1 MSQELMVKY
10 ETNGQEITL
19 TQSDVKNFLVTGD
32 ADKVTDKELKLF
44 LELCKAQKLNPFLR
58 EAYLIKFGNDA
69 NIITGKDVF
78 LKRAKANESFRGFKA
93 GIIVQNEKGIE
104 KREGTFYLKGQENLV
119 GGWASIYIK
128 DWDVPFDHTVALSE
142 FNKGTATWKNMPA
155 IMIRKVAL
163 VQALREAFPDDLSQ
177 LYAAEEMGVNE
188 EVLPSREVG
197 LINYNQRKNLF
208 ELAENDK
215 DIVKA
220 IMVKYGYENTS
231 DIKEEDYQNI
241 CDDIEKLVSLNKEE
255 PEVIDAD
262 EVEIVEEVQEEE
274 DFLKGTPFENWI
286 FKERN

>member
-69 NIITGKDVF
+69 NIITSKDVF
-78 LKRAKANESFRGFKA
+78 LKRARANESFRGFKA

-128 DWDVPFDHTVALSE
+128 DWDAPFDHTVAISE
-142 FNKGTATWKNMPA
+142 FNRGTATWKNMPA

-177 LYAAEEMGVNE
+177 LYAAEEMGSDPSIE
-188 EVLPSREVG
+188 DSIVLENKDEFIG
-197 LINYNQRKNLF
+197 KYERKKIF
-208 ELAENDK
+208 DLAENNEG
-215 DIVKA
+215 IVKA
-220 IMVKYGYENTS
+220 VLSKYMYGSTANIRKS
-231 DIKEEDYQNI
+231 DFAGICEDITKLLKLTKTEEDEI
-241 CDDIEKLVSLNKEE
+241 IEDA
-255 PEVIDAD
+255 EV
-262 EVEIVEEVQEEE
+262 VEEVEEEE
-274 DFLKGTPFENWI
+274 DFLKGTPFEN
-286 FKERN
+286 

>member
-1 MSQELMVKY
+1 MNNELMVKY
-10 ETNGQEITL
+10 KTNGQEITL
-19 TQSDVKNFLVTGD
+19 TQSDVKKFLVTGD

-58 EAYLIKFGNDA
+58 EAYLIKYGNDA

-78 LKRAKANESFRGFKA
+78 LKRARANESFRGFKA
-93 GIIVQNEKGIE
+93 GVIVQNEKGIE
-104 KREGTFYLKGQENLV
+104 KIEGTFYLKGQENLV

-163 VQALREAFPDDLSQ
+163 VQALREAFPEDCQ
-177 LYAAEEMGVNE
+177 GLYDSSEMGVNE

-197 LINYNQRKNLF
+197 LINNIQRKNLF
-208 ELAENDK
+208 ELAENNK

-220 IMVKYGYENTS
+220 IMVKFGYENTS
-231 DIKEEDYQNI
+231 DIKEEDYQSI
-241 CDDIEKLVSLNKEE
+241 CEDIKKLVSLNKED
-255 PEVIDAD
+255 PEVIDED
-262 EVEIVEEVQEEE
+262 EVEVVEEIEEEE
-274 DFLKGTPFENWI
+274 DFLKGTPFEG
-286 FKERN
+286 

>member
-1 MSQELMVKY
+1 MVKY

-32 ADKVTDKELKLF
+32 AEKVTDKEFKLF
-44 LELCKAQKLNPFLR
+44 MELCKAQKLNPFLK

-69 NIITGKDVF
+69 NIITGKAVF
-78 LKRAKANESFRGFKA
+78 LKRARANDSFRGFKA
-93 GIIVQNEKGIE
+93 GIIIQNEKGIE

-155 IMIRKVAL
+155 TMIRKVAL
-163 VQALREAFPDDLSQ
+163 VQALREAFPEDYQ
-177 LYAAEEMGVNE
+177 GLYDSSEMGVNE

-197 LINYNQRKNLF
+197 LINDNQRKNLF
-208 ELAENDK
+208 KLAENDK

-231 DIKEEDYQNI
+231 DIKEEDYQSI
-241 CDDIEKLVSLNKEE
+241 CDDIKKLVSLNKEE

-262 EVEIVEEVQEEE
+262 EVEVVEEVEEEE
-274 DFLKGTPFENWI
+274 DFLKGTPFEG
-286 FKERN
+286 

>member
-1 MSQELMVKY
+1 MSQELMVRY
-10 ETNGQEITL
+10 ETGGQEITL
-19 TQSDVKNFLVTGD
+19 TQNDVKNFLVTGD
-32 ADKVTDKELKLF
+32 ADKVTDKEFKLF

-69 NIITGKDVF
+69 NIITSKDVF
-78 LKRAKANESFRGFKA
+78 LKRARANESFRGFKA
-93 GIIVQNEKGIE
+93 GIIVQSEKGIE

-177 LYAAEEMGVNE
+177 LYAAEEMGTDPGIEDTIVLENKENE
-188 EVLPSREVG
+188 FIGDCDR
-197 LINYNQRKNLF
+197 RKLF
-208 ELAENDK
+208 SIAENNE

-220 IMVKYGYENTS
+220 VLNKYGYESTQTIRKQ
-231 DIKEEDYQNI
+231 DFKAI
-241 CDDIEKLVSLNKEE
+241 CEDIERLLSVSKTDNETE
-255 PEVIDAD
+255 IEDAEVI
-262 EVEIVEEVQEEE
+262 EEEE
-274 DFLKGTPFENWI
+274 DFLKGTPFE
-286 FKERN
+286 K

>member
-1 MSQELMVKY
+1 MNNELMVKY
-10 ETNGQEITL
+10 EAGGQEIQL
-19 TQSDVKNFLVTGD
+19 SQSDVKNFLVTGD
-32 ADKVTDKELKLF
+32 ADKVTDKEFKLF

-78 LKRAKANESFRGFKA
+78 LKRARANESFRGFKA
-93 GIIVQNEKGIE
+93 GIIVQSERGIE

-177 LYAAEEMGVNE
+177 LYAAEEMGTDPAIE
-188 EVLPSREVG
+188 DSIVLENKDEFFIG
-197 LINYNQRKNLF
+197 NDERKKIF
-208 ELAENDK
+208 ELADGKVEV
-215 DIVKA
+215 VKA
-220 IMVKYGYENTS
+220 VLSKYMYGSTRNIKKSDFDGICEDIIKLISISKTEKVEN
-231 DIKEEDYQNI
+231 IEDA
-241 CDDIEKLVSLNKEE
+241 
-255 PEVIDAD
+255 EV
-262 EVEIVEEVQEEE
+262 VEEVEEEE
-274 DFLKGTPFENWI
+274 DFLKGTPFE
-286 FKERN
+286 K

>member
-1 MSQELMVKY
+1 MNNELMVKY

-69 NIITGKDVF
+69 NIIVGKDF
-78 LKRAKANESFRGFKA
+78 FIKRAYANEKFKKYTA
-93 GIIVQNEKGIE
+93 GIIVLKQNGDLENRAGS
-104 KREGTFYLKGQENLV
+104 FYAKQVESLV
-119 GGWASIYIK
+119 GAWCKVEFSDGTDFY
-128 DWDVPFDHTVALSE
+128 HTVAFDEYNTGKSTWAS
-142 FNKGTATWKNMPA
+142 KPAT
-155 IMIRKVAL
+155 MIRKVAL
-163 VQALREAFPDDLSQ
+163 VQALREAFPEDYQ
-177 LYAAEEMGVNE
+177 GLYDSSEMGVNE

-197 LINYNQRKNLF
+197 LINNNQRKNLF
-208 ELAENDK
+208 ELAENNG

-231 DIKEEDYQNI
+231 DIREEDYQNI
-241 CDDIEKLVSLNKEE
+241 CEDIKKLVSLNKEE

-262 EVEIVEEVQEEE
+262 EVEVVEEVEEEE
-274 DFLKGTPFENWI
+274 DFLKGTPFEG
-286 FKERN
+286 

>member
-274 DFLKGTPFENWI
+274 DFLKGTPFEN
-286 FKERN
+286 

>member
-1 MSQELMVKY
+1 MVKY
-10 ETNGQEITL
+10 ETGGQEITL

-78 LKRAKANESFRGFKA
+78 LKRARANESFRGFKA

-128 DWDVPFDHTVALSE
+128 DWDVPFDHTVAFDEYNTGKSTWAS
-142 FNKGTATWKNMPA
+142 KPAT
-155 IMIRKVAL
+155 MIRKVAL

-177 LYAAEEMGVNE
+177 LYAAEEMGSDPSIE
-188 EVLPSREVG
+188 DSIVLENKDEFIG
-197 LINYNQRKNLF
+197 TDERKKIF
-208 ELAENDK
+208 DLAENNEG
-215 DIVKA
+215 IVKA
-220 IMVKYGYENTS
+220 VLNKYRYESTRNIKKDDFNGICE
-231 DIKEEDYQNI
+231 DITKLLSISKTEEDES
-241 CDDIEKLVSLNKEE
+241 IEDA
-255 PEVIDAD
+255 EV
-262 EVEIVEEVQEEE
+262 VEEVQEEE
-274 DFLKGTPFENWI
+274 DFLKGTPFEG
-286 FKERN
+286 

>member
-1 MSQELMVKY
+1 MNNELMVKY
-10 ETNGQEITL
+10 EAGGQEIQL
-19 TQSDVKNFLVTGD
+19 SQSDVKNFLVTGD
-32 ADKVTDKELKLF
+32 ADKVTDKEFKLF

-78 LKRAKANESFRGFKA
+78 LKRARANESFRGFKA
-93 GIIVQNEKGIE
+93 GIIVQSERGIE

-177 LYAAEEMGVNE
+177 LYAAEEMGTDPAIE
-188 EVLPSREVG
+188 DSIVLENKDEFFIG
-197 LINYNQRKNLF
+197 NDERKKIF
-208 ELAENDK
+208 ELADGKVEV
-215 DIVKA
+215 VKA
-220 IMVKYGYENTS
+220 VLSKYMYGSTRNIKKSDFDGICEDIIKLISISKTEKVEN
-231 DIKEEDYQNI
+231 IEDA
-241 CDDIEKLVSLNKEE
+241 
-255 PEVIDAD
+255 EV
-262 EVEIVEEVQEEE
+262 VEEVEEEE
-274 DFLKGTPFENWI
+274 DFLKGTPFEG
-286 FKERN
+286 

>member
-1 MSQELMVKY
+1 MSKELMVKY

-32 ADKVTDKELKLF
+32 AEKVTDKEFKLF
-44 LELCKAQKLNPFLR
+44 MELCKAQKLNPFLR

-78 LKRAKANESFRGFKA
+78 LKRARANESFRGFKA
-93 GIIVQNEKGIE
+93 GIIVQNERGIE

-177 LYAAEEMGVNE
+177 LYAAEEMGTDPAIE
-188 EVLPSREVG
+188 DTIVLENKDEFFIG
-197 LINYNQRKNLF
+197 NDERKKIF
-208 ELAENDK
+208 ELADGKVEV
-215 DIVKA
+215 VKA
-220 IMVKYGYENTS
+220 VLSKYMYGSTANIRKS
-231 DIKEEDYQNI
+231 DFDGICEDI
-241 CDDIEKLVSLNKEE
+241 TKLLSLSKTE
-255 PEVIDAD
+255 
-262 EVEIVEEVQEEE
+262 EVENIEDAEVVEEEE
-274 DFLKGTPFENWI
+274 DFLKGTPFEG
-286 FKERN
+286 

>member
-32 ADKVTDKELKLF
+32 PEKVTDKELKLF

-78 LKRAKANESFRGFKA
+78 LKRARANDSFRGFKA
-93 GIIVQNEKGIE
+93 GIIVQSERGIE

-119 GGWASIYIK
+119 GGWASVYIK
-128 DWDVPFDHTVALSE
+128 DWGVPFDHTVALTE

-155 IMIRKVAL
+155 VMIRKVAL

-177 LYAAEEMGVNE
+177 LYAAEEMGSDPSIEDTIVLENKDE
-188 EVLPSREVG
+188 FIGNCDRKKIFDLADGKAEV
-197 LINYNQRKNLF
+197 
-208 ELAENDK
+208 
-215 DIVKA
+215 VKA
-220 IMVKYGYENTS
+220 VLGKYGYESTRNIKKDDFDGICE
-231 DIKEEDYQNI
+231 DIKRLLSISNTEEDENI
-241 CDDIEKLVSLNKEE
+241 EDA
-255 PEVIDAD
+255 EV
-262 EVEIVEEVQEEE
+262 VEEVEEEE
-274 DFLKGTPFENWI
+274 DFLKGTPFEG
-286 FKERN
+286 

>member
-1 MSQELMVKY
+1 MNNELMVKY

-32 ADKVTDKELKLF
+32 AEKVTDKEFKLF
-44 LELCKAQKLNPFLR
+44 MELCKAQKLNPFLK

-69 NIITGKDVF
+69 NIITGKAVF
-78 LKRAKANESFRGFKA
+78 LKRARANDSFRGFKA
-93 GIIVQNEKGIE
+93 GIIIQNEKGIE

-155 IMIRKVAL
+155 TMIRKVAL
-163 VQALREAFPDDLSQ
+163 VQALREAFPEDYQ
-177 LYAAEEMGVNE
+177 GLYDSSEMGVNE

-197 LINYNQRKNLF
+197 LINDNQRKNLF
-208 ELAENDK
+208 KLAENDK

-231 DIKEEDYQNI
+231 DIKEEDYQSI
-241 CDDIEKLVSLNKEE
+241 CDDIKKLVSLNKEE

-262 EVEIVEEVQEEE
+262 EVEVVEEVEEEE
-274 DFLKGTPFENWI
+274 DFLKGTPFEG
-286 FKERN
+286 

>member
-1 MSQELMVKY
+1 MNNELMVKY

-32 ADKVTDKELKLF
+32 ADKVTDKEFKLF

-69 NIITGKDVF
+69 NIITSKDVF
-78 LKRAKANESFRGFKA
+78 LKRARANESFRGFKA
-93 GIIVQNEKGIE
+93 GIIVQNERGAE

-177 LYAAEEMGVNE
+177 LYAAEEMGTDPAIE
-188 EVLPSREVG
+188 DSIVLENKDEFFIG
-197 LINYNQRKNLF
+197 NDERKKIF
-208 ELAENDK
+208 ELADGKVEV
-215 DIVKA
+215 VKA
-220 IMVKYGYENTS
+220 VLSKYMYGSTRNIKKS
-231 DIKEEDYQNI
+231 DFDGICEDIIKLISISKARGKTKTEDA
-241 CDDIEKLVSLNKEE
+241 
-255 PEVIDAD
+255 EV
-262 EVEIVEEVQEEE
+262 VEEVEEEE
-274 DFLKGTPFENWI
+274 DFLKGTPFE
-286 FKERN
+286 K

>member
-1 MSQELMVKY
+1 MVKY

-78 LKRAKANESFRGFKA
+78 LKRARANESFRGFKA
-93 GIIVQNEKGIE
+93 GIIVQNERGIE

-128 DWDVPFDHTVALSE
+128 DWDVPFDHTVALTE

-177 LYAAEEMGVNE
+177 LYAAEEMGTDPGIEDTIVLENKDNE
-188 EVLPSREVG
+188 FIGDCDR
-197 LINYNQRKNLF
+197 RKLF
-208 ELAENDK
+208 SIAENK
-215 DIVKA
+215 EDIVKA
-220 IMVKYGYENTS
+220 VLKKHGYESTQTIRRQ
-231 DIKEEDYQNI
+231 DFKAIYE
-241 CDDIEKLVSLNKEE
+241 DIERLLSL
-255 PEVIDAD
+255 
-262 EVEIVEEVQEEE
+262 
-274 DFLKGTPFENWI
+274 FEG
-286 FKERN
+286 

>member
-1 MSQELMVKY
+1 MSKELMVKY

-78 LKRAKANESFRGFKA
+78 LKRARANESFRGFKA
-93 GIIVQNEKGIE
+93 GIIVQSERGIE

-128 DWDVPFDHTVALSE
+128 DWDVPFDHTVVLSE

-155 IMIRKVAL
+155 TMIRKVAL
-163 VQALREAFPDDLSQ
+163 VQALREAFPEDYQ
-177 LYAAEEMGVNE
+177 GLYDSSEMGVNE
-188 EVLPSREVG
+188 EVLPSREIG
-197 LINYNQRKNLF
+197 LINYSQRKYLF

-215 DIVKA
+215 SIVKA

-231 DIKEEDYQNI
+231 DIREEDYQNI
-241 CDDIEKLVSLNKEE
+241 CEDIKKLVSLNKEE

-262 EVEIVEEVQEEE
+262 EVEVVEKVEEVEEEE
-274 DFLKGTPFENWI
+274 DFLKGTPFES
-286 FKERN
+286 

>member
-1 MSQELMVKY
+1 MSKELMVKY

-19 TQSDVKNFLVTGD
+19 TQSDVKKFLVTGD

-44 LELCKAQKLNPFLR
+44 LELCKAQKLNPFLK

-78 LKRAKANESFRGFKA
+78 LKRASANESFRGFKA
-93 GIIVQNEKGIE
+93 GIIVQSERGIE

-177 LYAAEEMGVNE
+177 LYAAEEMGSDPSIE
-188 EVLPSREVG
+188 DTIVLENKDEFIG
-197 LINYNQRKNLF
+197 NCDRKKIF
-208 ELAENDK
+208 DLAEGK
-215 DIVKA
+215 AEVVKA
-220 IMVKYGYENTS
+220 VLSKYGYESTRNIKKDDFAGICE
-231 DIKEEDYQNI
+231 DIT
-241 CDDIEKLVSLNKEE
+241 KLLSLSKTE
-255 PEVIDAD
+255 
-262 EVEIVEEVQEEE
+262 EVENIEDAEVVEEVEEEE
-274 DFLKGTPFENWI
+274 DFLKGTPFEG
-286 FKERN
+286 

>member
-32 ADKVTDKELKLF
+32 ADKVTDKEFKLF
-44 LELCKAQKLNPFLR
+44 MELCKAQKLNPFLR

-78 LKRAKANESFRGFKA
+78 LKRARANESFRGFKA

-104 KREGTFYLKGQENLV
+104 MREGTFYLKGQENLV

-128 DWDVPFDHTVALSE
+128 DWGVPFDHTVALSE

-177 LYAAEEMGVNE
+177 LYAAEEMGSDPSIE
-188 EVLPSREVG
+188 DTIVLENKDEFIG
-197 LINYNQRKNLF
+197 NCDRKKLF
-208 ELAENDK
+208 DLAENK
-215 DIVKA
+215 EEIVKA
-220 IMVKYGYENTS
+220 VLSKYGYESTRNIKKDDFGGICE
-231 DIKEEDYQNI
+231 DIK
-241 CDDIEKLVSLNKEE
+241 KLVDLSRNDFEDVE
-255 PEVIDAD
+255 DAEV
-262 EVEIVEEVQEEE
+262 VEEEE
-274 DFLKGTPFENWI
+274 DFLKGTPFEG
-286 FKERN
+286 